1 MNNLPLGTVSYI
13 QSMLRTVSNSRTDVS
28 DVIPD
33 GIFGLQTKRS
43 VESFQKAYGLYVTGD
58 VDNDTWNK
66 LVEISEEVTAAENK
80 NVSMLVFNEMRE
92 PIRPGEHA
100 AELYVIQAMITA
112 LSEEFSNIFS
122 LFITGTYDEPTAE
135 AVRRIQI
142 LSGITPNNLI
152 DAEFVNS
159 LTELYNAYVTRNRT
173 ENSQL

>member
-1 MNNLPLGTVSYI
+1 MNRLPLGTVSYI
-13 QSMLRTVSNSRTDVS
+13 QSMLRNVANSRADVS

-33 GIFGLQTKRS
+33 GIFGAQTKNS
-43 VESFQKAYGLYVTGD
+43 VESFQKAYGLYVTGE
-58 VDNDTWNK
+58 VDNDTWDK
-66 LVEISEEVTAAENK
+66 LVEISEKIAVEEEK
-80 NVSMLVFNEMRE
+80 NVPLFVLSETRE

-112 LSEEFSNIFS
+112 LSEKLSNIFS

-142 LSGITPNNLI
+142 LSGITPNSLI

-159 LTELYNAYVTRNRT
+159 LTELYNAYVTQNRI
-173 ENSQL
+173 ESSRL